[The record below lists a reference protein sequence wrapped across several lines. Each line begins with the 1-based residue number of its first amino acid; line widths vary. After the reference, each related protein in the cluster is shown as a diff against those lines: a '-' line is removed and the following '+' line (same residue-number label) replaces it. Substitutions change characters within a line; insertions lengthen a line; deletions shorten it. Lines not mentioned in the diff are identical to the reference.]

1 MHNYILD
8 NRSKRK
14 LKGIGKKIILNL
26 QDKGNLS
33 KYIIIQKYLY
43 ITTTNEIVDEKILD
57 YQLKKAILCETNK
70 DIIYSSVKKITPKKT
85 LAKSFAIKVDRKG
98 EHKFSSTELARDTA
112 GAVFELFPKI
122 YVDLK
127 EPELIIHIK
136 VINNRSLLFPE
147 HK

>member
-8 NRSKRK
+8 CKSKSK
-14 LKGIGKKIILNL
+14 LKHIGNKIILGL

-33 KYIIIQKYLY
+33 KYIIVQKYLY
-43 ITTTNEIVDEKILD
+43 FTTKKEIVDEKILG
-57 YQLKKAILCETNK
+57 YKFKKAILCETKK
-70 DIIYSSVKKITPKKT
+70 DIIYSNVKNIIPIKT
-85 LAKSFAIKVDRKG
+85 HAKSFAVKVQRKG
-98 EHKFSSTELARDTA
+98 EHKFTSTELASDTA

-122 YVDLK
+122 CVDLK